1 MTASPLHCPNDA
13 TLRDFTAFADD
24 LARAAALETLPR
36 FRAGLRADTKDA
48 DAYDPVTDADREA
61 EQRMRAL
68 IADQFPDHGVLGE
81 EFAPKPAKGPWTWTL
96 DPVDGTRSFVAGVPL
111 WTTLIA
117 LSFEGRAVLGVI
129 DQPFT
134 GERWTGFGETAVYR
148 RGDVRTPCRVRRP
161 VALTEATLMAT
172 APEMFDPAELA
183 AFQLVSGAARLTRF
197 GADAYAYG
205 LLALGH
211 VDLVIESGLKPYDV
225 RAHIPIIRAAGGTI
239 TDWTGRA
246 EPHDGGQ
253 VLAAGDPEAAAEAL
267 AALKRSAHP
276 GVRA

>member
-1 MTASPLHCPNDA
+1 MTETLNQPDEA
-13 TLRDFTAFADD
+13 TLRAVAEFADD

-36 FRAGLRADTKDA
+36 FRAGLEAENKRGHG
-48 DAYDPVTDADREA
+48 YDPVTDADREA
-61 EQRMRAL
+61 ERRMRAL
-68 IADQFPDHGVLGE
+68 IAARFPSHGIVGE
-81 EFAPKPAKGPWTWTL
+81 EFEETPADGPWTWTL
-96 DPVDGTRSFVAGVPL
+96 DPVDGTRSFVAGVPV

-134 GERWTGFGETAVYR
+134 GERWTGFGDTAVYR

-161 VALTEATLMAT
+161 VALTDAIVMAT
-172 APEMFDPAELA
+172 TPEMFDPAELA

-205 LLALGH
+205 LLALGQ
-211 VDLVIESGLKPYDV
+211 VDLVIESSLKPYDI
-225 RAHIPIIRAAGGTI
+225 RAHIPIVRAAGGAI

-267 AALKRSAHP
+267 VALRRSAHP